1 MGRRT
6 RKRASASVTPPSAA
20 RQAGGKAGE
29 AAAPRARPA
38 PATPR
43 RRARLDEA
51 PKAPWAPF
59 PLVEL
64 CILISFA
71 LIIAGF
77 VTNGPKRQVL
87 LGCGF
92 ALVTLSA
99 LELSIREHFSGYR
112 SHSSLLAGVAAILAN
127 VPLFFW
133 TKFPQEVLLVV
144 AVIVFGIAF
153 WLLRGAFQRRSG
165 GLGFRA

>member
-1 MGRRT
+1 MGRRS
-6 RKRASASVTPPSAA
+6 RKRSSTGAVTLPAERSEAPP
-20 RQAGGKAGE
+20 R
-29 AAAPRARPA
+29 RTA

-43 RRARLDEA
+43 RRARLEDA
-51 PKAPWAPF
+51 PKAPWSPF

-64 CILISFA
+64 CILLSFV

-77 VTNGPKRQVL
+77 LTEGSRRGLL

-99 LELSIREHFSGYR
+99 LELSIREHFAGYR
-112 SHSSLLAGVAAILAN
+112 SHTTLLAGVAAILAD

-133 TKFPQEVLLVV
+133 TDLNQIFLLVV
-144 AVIVFGIAF
+144 GIVVFGVAF
-153 WLLRGAFQRRSG
+153 SVLRQSFQRRAG